1 LREPGSGVDSGLAL
15 CSARKLL
22 TDAAP
27 VPVMAANH
35 KLARLRRK
43 KKRLRAKYKKLQR
56 RNRHLDKMK
65 ARWIHDAR
73 QEGVARV
80 RAEDQLDDERSE
92 YRTYREQTHRHMLA
106 ISGAA
111 RTDPAPA
118 IAANDE
124 VTRLRAEV
132 EELRAKHDDLEEEK
146 EELRG
151 AVHSLDKRNMRLTHT
166 ARQDRV
172 ARLRAEDQLLDER
185 CEYRAYREQTHQH
198 ELARMGA
205 ARPDPSPSS
214 SSEDSSSSSSSSS
227 DGPSRK
233 HRRRRSRSRSMSPAS
248 RHEAKARAICNKAAD
263 DYFDE
268 IRTSH
273 AKHKATT
280 ALARERRDAELR
292 DAELQRALEGIEYC
306 HICRASP
313 CRCNGGRGHHRGPE
327 ANRDLAVETARV
339 RAEAEA
345 LEAVLQKQRAADALS
360 DYLASRP
367 KRARVAEIEDAAEL
381 D

>member
-1 LREPGSGVDSGLAL
+1 
-15 CSARKLL
+15 
-22 TDAAP
+22 
-27 VPVMAANH
+27 
-35 KLARLRRK
+35 
-43 KKRLRAKYKKLQR
+43 
-56 RNRHLDKMK
+56 
-65 ARWIHDAR
+65 
-73 QEGVARV
+73 
-80 RAEDQLDDERSE
+80 
-92 YRTYREQTHRHMLA
+92 
-106 ISGAA
+106 
-111 RTDPAPA
+111 
-118 IAANDE
+118 
-124 VTRLRAEV
+124 
-132 EELRAKHDDLEEEK
+132 
-146 EELRG
+146 
-151 AVHSLDKRNMRLTHT
+151 
-166 ARQDRV
+166 
-172 ARLRAEDQLLDER
+172 
-185 CEYRAYREQTHQH
+185 
-198 ELARMGA
+198 
-205 ARPDPSPSS
+205 
-214 SSEDSSSSSSSSS
+214 
-227 DGPSRK
+227 
-233 HRRRRSRSRSMSPAS
+233 MSPAS

-280 ALARERRDAELR
+280 ALARERRDVELR
-292 DAELQRALEGIEYC
+292 DRELQRSLEGIEYC